1 MSTFLAF
8 PCKNYMFQGMYIATL
23 YTPQTTNQYLTW
35 LSLLLYDNMD
45 SYMELPNRLT
55 VMANHERFELVKP
68 NSELKSGNSSVV
80 KRRKN
85 TK

>member
-8 PCKNYMFQGMYIATL
+8 PCKDYSHQGMYIATL

-35 LSLLLYDNMD
+35 LSLLLYDKVGG
-45 SYMELPNRLT
+45 SMELPNRLT

-68 NSELKSGNSSVV
+68 NSEFKTGNSTTI